1 MTRAVQKTPGKESG
15 SWSRRPDLRRIG
27 KRSGAGWISALVLLA
42 LTAAGCASLQP
53 DKTTPAAR
61 HDTAVRNEKIR
72 GLNFEILDF
81 SWYYLPQT
89 DRIQISGRAQNRTGE
104 SVQAVRLLV
113 TVFDQNRKPLGTTFA
128 FLNPTYIK
136 PDQIARFEFSVNG
149 SESVA
154 GLRLEY
160 YFQIQN

>member
-1 MTRAVQKTPGKESG
+1 MTRAVQKTPGRESG
-15 SWSRRPDLRRIG
+15 SWRYQSDLRRVG
-27 KRSGAGWISALVLLA
+27 KRPKAGWISALVLLA
-42 LTAAGCASLQP
+42 LIAAGCASLQP

-61 HDTAVRNEKIR
+61 HDTAVRNEKIH

-89 DRIQISGRAQNRTGE
+89 DRIQVSGRAQNRTGE
-104 SVQAVRLLV
+104 SIQAVRLLV
-113 TVFDQNRKPLGTTFA
+113 TVFDQNRKPLGTTSA

-136 PDQIARFEFSVNG
+136 PDQIVRFEFSVDG

-160 YFQIQN
+160 YFQTQN

>member
-72 GLNFEILDF
+72 GLNFEILD
-81 SWYYLPQT
+81 SCYQSCHVS
-89 DRIQISGRAQNRTGE
+89 RIQRGVQWDYVNR
-104 SVQAVRLLV
+104 L
-113 TVFDQNRKPLGTTFA
+113 F
-128 FLNPTYIK
+128 
-136 PDQIARFEFSVNG
+136 
-149 SESVA
+149 SESFDSA
-154 GLRLEY
+154 ITNL
-160 YFQIQN
+160 